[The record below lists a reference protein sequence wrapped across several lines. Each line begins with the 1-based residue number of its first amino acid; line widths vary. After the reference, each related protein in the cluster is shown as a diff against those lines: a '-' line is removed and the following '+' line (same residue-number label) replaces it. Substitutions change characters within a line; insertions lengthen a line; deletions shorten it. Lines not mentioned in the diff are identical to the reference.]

1 MKNGRKM
8 PEYTLAEIAGKIG
21 GEVHGDANIR
31 IRGTAEIA
39 NAQKGELTFL
49 ANPKYRAQLKN
60 TRASAVIIDAQTTQT
75 PSLPHIKMPDAYFGF
90 LQAFLLFNQPKQM
103 LPAGIHP
110 TAVIHGTAKIGSD
123 VRIGAHVY
131 LGRGVAI
138 GDRSE
143 IFPNCVIL
151 DDSSI
156 GDDCRLYPLVSVR
169 EECQIGNRVIIHN
182 GAVIGCD
189 GFGFAPYQGKF
200 HKIPQAGKVVIED
213 DVELGANVTIDLS
226 TMGETRICQ
235 GVKLDNLVHIAHNVI
250 VGKHTV
256 MAAQTGVSGSTA
268 IGENVMIGGQVG
280 VVGHIS
286 IGDGARISAQAG
298 VTKRIAPG
306 KTVFGSPARPI
317 FKARRIEATLNELPN
332 MRKRL
337 AILEQKLAKLEKEN
351 NRQS

>member
-1 MKNGRKM
+1 M
-8 PEYTLAEIAGKIG
+8 PEYTLAEIAQKIG
-21 GEVHGDANIR
+21 GEVHGDADIR
-31 IRGTAEIA
+31 IHGVAEIA
-39 NAQKGELTFL
+39 SAKKGELIFL
-49 ANPKYRAQLKN
+49 ANLKYRAQLEK
-60 TRASAVIIDAQTTQT
+60 TQASAVIIDAQTTET
-75 PSLPHIKMPDAYFGF
+75 PSLPHIKAPNAYFGF

-103 LPAGIHP
+103 LPARIHP
-110 TAVIHGTAKIGSD
+110 TAVVHKTVKIGSD
-123 VRIGAHVY
+123 VKIGAHVY

-169 EECQIGNRVIIHN
+169 EDCRIGNRVIIHN

-189 GFGFAPYQGKF
+189 GFGFAPYQGIF
-200 HKIPQAGKVVIED
+200 HKIPQVGKVVIED
-213 DVELGANVTIDLS
+213 DVELGANVTIDRGAL
-226 TMGETRICQ
+226 GETRICQ
-235 GVKLDNLVHIAHNVI
+235 GVKLDNLVHIAHNVV

-256 MAAQTGVSGSTA
+256 MAAQTGVSGSTT
-268 IGENVMIGGQVG
+268 IGENVMMGGQVG

-286 IGDGARISAQAG
+286 IGDGARVSAQAG
-298 VTKRIAPG
+298 VTKGIASG

-317 FKARRIEATLNELPN
+317 FKARRIEATLNELPK

-337 AILEQKLAKLEKEN
+337 AILEKKLAKFEKGN
-351 NRQS
+351 NQPL